1 MLEAKVIGLEGKVN
15 QLEEKVRQ
23 LETQP
28 IPVSTVQKSVDRNFH
43 EMRAADA
50 SLISGFH
57 WINPDGHTLGM
68 IPLTF
73 KIGKI

>member
-57 WINPDGHTLGM
+57 
-68 IPLTF
+68 
-73 KIGKI
+73 